1 MRVLLVDD
9 EPLALERVQALL
21 LDSPEVQVV
30 GSAADG
36 DEAARMVAELRP
48 DLVLLDIQMPRRS
61 GTSLAKALLADPAVE
76 VVFITAF
83 DRFAAAA
90 FDLDA
95 VDFLLKPVD
104 PQRLKLALAR
114 AQRRR
119 RSPSLDAPA
128 SLDEEPPATE
138 GPGAPREDGYAS
150 TLWVRRRGMMV
161 RVEVGDIDWIEAAG
175 DYVLIHTA
183 ARSHMMRTTMDRLQR
198 RLDPSVMLRVSRSAF
213 VRRSA
218 VTRAENPGRGGLI
231 LVLGAETA
239 VKVGHTYV
247 GPVRQAFGLEPEP
260 RSSKARG
267 YGGHEDSV

>member
-9 EPLALERVQALL
+9 EPLALERVRALL
-21 LDSPEVQVV
+21 LDSPEVEVV

-36 DEAARMVAELRP
+36 DEAARMIAELRP

-61 GTSLAKALLADPAVE
+61 GTSLAKALLADPLVE
-76 VVFITAF
+76 VIFITAF

-104 PQRLKLALAR
+104 PDRLKLALSR
-114 AQRRR
+114 AERRR
-119 RSPSLDAPA
+119 RLPPLQPPVR
-128 SLDEEPPATE
+128 LDEEPPETE
-138 GPGAPREDGYAS
+138 GPGRPHDGGYAS

-161 RVEVGDIDWIEAAG
+161 RVDVAEIDWIEAAG
-175 DYVLIHTA
+175 DYVLVHTP
-183 ARSHMMRTTMDRLQR
+183 ARSHMMRTTMDKLQS
-198 RLDPSVMLRVSRSAF
+198 RLDPRIMLRVSRSAF

-218 VTRAENPGRGGLI
+218 VTRAENPGRGVLI

-247 GPVRQAFGLEPEP
+247 AMVRKAFGLDPEP
-260 RSSKARG
+260 RSGA
-267 YGGHEDSV
+267 

>member
-9 EPLALERVQALL
+9 EPLALERVHALL
-21 LDSPEVQVV
+21 LDSPQVEVV

-36 DEAARMVAELRP
+36 DEAARMVADLRP

-61 GTSLAKALLADPAVE
+61 GTSLAKALLADPAVD

-95 VDFLLKPVD
+95 VDFLLKPVE

-114 AQRRR
+114 AERRR
-119 RSPSLDAPA
+119 RSPPLHTPVG
-128 SLDEEPPATE
+128 LDEEPPETE
-138 GPGAPREDGYAS
+138 GPGRARQGGYAS

-161 RVEVGDIDWIEAAG
+161 RVDVGDVDWIEAAG
-175 DYVLIHTA
+175 DYVLVHTA
-183 ARSHMMRTTMDRLQR
+183 TRSHMMRMTMDRLQS
-198 RLDPSVMLRVSRSAF
+198 RLDPHIMLRVSRSAF

-218 VTRAENPGRGGLI
+218 VTRAENPGRGALI

-247 GPVRQAFGLEPEP
+247 GAVRRAFGLDPEAGASAKP
-260 RSSKARG
+260 RG
-267 YGGHEDSV
+267 